1 MHIYSIWHLIRF
13 LICSIYG
20 CLLYL
25 LRFLVQ
31 LSEMVVSDI
40 DKKMLEDERI
50 RRIIKANEG
59 KIRDY
64 IKSTNATTHQLKNYL
79 DNKFSVWEQQ
89 KIGHYL
95 SPNLL
100 LKYLKICGY
109 SIEYVIAPLNEVEK

>member
-40 DKKMLEDERI
+40 DKKMLEDKRI

-79 DNKFSVWEQQ
+79 ENKYSVWEQQ
-89 KIGHYL
+89 KQDRPRSISVNSTKTAL
-95 SPNLL
+95 WPNMHTTIP
-100 LKYLKICGY
+100 YR
-109 SIEYVIAPLNEVEK
+109 